1 MFRLEGDARV
11 IEGWLD
17 MNSYPRKRS
26 RDADEQ
32 GAAVREKRRQPRKVN
47 PANPV
52 KKLTTGLLETYKAIN
67 QLYYQK
73 KKGGLR
79 RDKLWQLLK
88 SVEFYMSAFEA
99 VEPGSDEIEGLFVR
113 FEKAV
118 STWLWIHVSKDQCFN
133 VETAFQQLL
142 KSVGPDR
149 DLSTIMRA
157 LQRFHLG
164 LERLKLAEHTFADHQ
179 GNYVVE
185 TGEMFCNGRYCMA
198 GYAGGGAFCKAW
210 KAFDRQ
216 TGEKVC
222 IKIIGNRKPH
232 SEQSRREI
240 KILKFLNEQSPDSG
254 IVRLK
259 SHFVFREHQCLVF
272 TVLAY
277 DLYELLKNENFKG
290 VSLKLVRKFAVQI
303 LNTLS
308 LLATSH
314 VRLIHC
320 DLKPENIMV
329 VKHNHTTVNVI
340 DFGSS
345 CFGEEQGSLY
355 VQSRFYRS
363 PEVLLGIPYGTQID
377 VWSFGC
383 IMFEMHTGRPLFTGK
398 DAEDQLMK
406 ITNLLG
412 RPNEAMM
419 KDRRF
424 FLPGTKEG
432 EKFMKQP
439 EAFSF
444 SERFRRVGYA
454 IITRRQKVDDI
465 KTDDTG
471 RVVDEDLLQFIDLV
485 TKCLDLDP
493 ETRITPEE
501 ALRHHFFQKLKEK
514 GAKVAAAAREEVAAA
529 SSPPA
534 VKGQSASSEGGVATA
549 AEDEGM
555 MDLSDEATKSTA
567 TSKDD
572 RDSSVASTDAKSKES
587 STTNP

>member
-1 MFRLEGDARV
+1 MHA
-11 IEGWLD
+11 IE
-17 MNSYPRKRS
+17 
-26 RDADEQ
+26 
-32 GAAVREKRRQPRKVN
+32 
-47 PANPV
+47 
-52 KKLTTGLLETYKAIN
+52 T
-67 QLYYQK
+67 
-73 KKGGLR
+73 
-79 RDKLWQLLK
+79 
-88 SVEFYMSAFEA
+88 FY
-99 VEPGSDEIEGLFVR
+99 
-113 FEKAV
+113 
-118 STWLWIHVSKDQCFN
+118 
-133 VETAFQQLL
+133 
-142 KSVGPDR
+142 
-149 DLSTIMRA
+149 
-157 LQRFHLG
+157 LG
-164 LERLKLAEHTFADHQ
+164 LELLKLGENTFADNQ

-185 TGEMFCNGRYCMA
+185 MGEMFANGRYTMQ

-210 KAFDRQ
+210 KAFDRV
-216 TGEKVC
+216 TGEHVC
-222 IKIIGNRKPH
+222 IKIIGVRKPP

-259 SHFVFREHQCLVF
+259 NHFVFRQHQCLVF

-277 DLYELLKNENFKG
+277 DLYELLKNENFAG

-329 VKHNHTTVNVI
+329 VKHNQTKVNVI

-345 CFGEEQGSLY
+345 CFGEEHGSTY

-406 ITNLLG
+406 ITTLLG

-419 KDRRF
+419 KDRTF

-432 EKFMKQP
+432 NQLPKQP
-439 EAFSF
+439 ETFSF

-454 IITRRQKVDDI
+454 IITRRNRVDDI
-465 KTDDTG
+465 STDETD

-493 ETRITPEE
+493 ETRITPSE
-501 ALRHHFFQKLKEK
+501 ALRHPFCQKLLKNIKGKDVKKAASPSLDTSVAKE
-514 GAKVAAAAREEVAAA
+514 GSGTSEVA
-529 SSPPA
+529 
-534 VKGQSASSEGGVATA
+534 SAMEAI
-549 AEDEGM
+549 EDT
-555 MDLSDEATKSTA
+555 EATKSS
-567 TSKDD
+567 TSKADL
-572 RDSSVASTDAKSKES
+572 DSSAVDSSPGGTSKGGS
-587 STTNP
+587 STTL